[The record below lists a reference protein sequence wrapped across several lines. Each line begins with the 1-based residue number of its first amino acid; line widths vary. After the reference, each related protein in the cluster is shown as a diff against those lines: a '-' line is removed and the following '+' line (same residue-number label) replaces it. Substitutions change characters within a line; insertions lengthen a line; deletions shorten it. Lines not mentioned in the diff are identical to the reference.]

1 MKDIENKQAKK
12 ESKNNIEFSKKKI
25 ILYGIIPFIILATL
39 IAFLLS
45 PYSEVFLNAGI
56 ALPNLTIEKIE
67 FQEDFIIAHVRNT
80 GQFDTVISQADIN
93 DRIHPAGVEPSK
105 HLLRFES
112 AKITIPFSW
121 NIAEPYEIGITTS
134 DGTRFSKIIEAA
146 APTPNPNYEQFAIF
160 AIIGTYVGIIPI
172 LIGLLWYPFIK
183 KLNQNKYNFFLSL
196 TVGLLVFLG
205 LDALLE
211 SNEIVVSNVSKIF
224 NGQMLI
230 IIGCIITFLV
240 LIYISNRFT
249 QRTQKSKSL
258 IEGKNTDYNE
268 SVSSFSS
275 MSTRQEQKDII
286 KPIALSLMIAISIG
300 LHNFGEGLA
309 IGSAILIGEVALS
322 TFLIVGFT
330 IHNTTE
336 GLAIV
341 APLTKSGKITI
352 RKLATLG
359 LIAGGPTIIGA
370 WIGGFLYHPI
380 ASVIFLAIGAGA
392 IFQVAYQ
399 VYSWFSSYLGN
410 KNTLTNGYIVSG
422 FIVGIMIMYLTGLFI

>member
-1 MKDIENKQAKK
+1 M
-12 ESKNNIEFSKKKI
+12 
-25 ILYGIIPFIILATL
+25 
-39 IAFLLS
+39 
-45 PYSEVFLNAGI
+45 
-56 ALPNLTIEKIE
+56 
-67 FQEDFIIAHVRNT
+67 
-80 GQFDTVISQADIN
+80 
-93 DRIHPAGVEPSK
+93 
-105 HLLRFES
+105 
-112 AKITIPFSW
+112 
-121 NIAEPYEIGITTS
+121 
-134 DGTRFSKIIEAA
+134 
-146 APTPNPNYEQFAIF
+146 
-160 AIIGTYVGIIPI
+160 
-172 LIGLLWYPFIK
+172 WYPLIK

-196 TVGLLVFLG
+196 TVGLLVFHG
-205 LDALLE
+205 FDALLE
-211 SNEIVVSNVSKIF
+211 SDEIVVSNVSKIF

-249 QRTQKSKSL
+249 QRTKKSKSL
-258 IEGKNTDYNE
+258 IEGENTDYNE

-286 KPIALSLMIAISIG
+286 KPITLSLMIAVSIG

-309 IGSAILIGEVALS
+309 IGSAILIGEVVLS

-341 APLTKSGKITI
+341 ARLTKSGKITI
-352 RKLATLG
+352 RKLIMLG
-359 LIAGGPTIIGA
+359 VIAGGPTIIGA

-410 KNTLTNGYIVSG
+410 KNTLTNGYIISG